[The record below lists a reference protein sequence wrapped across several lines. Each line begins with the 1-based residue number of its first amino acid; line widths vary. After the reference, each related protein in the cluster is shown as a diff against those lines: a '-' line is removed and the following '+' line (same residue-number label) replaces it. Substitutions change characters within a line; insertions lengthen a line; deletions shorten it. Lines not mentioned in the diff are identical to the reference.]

1 MITIWQ
7 CGHQLV
13 SQFISYSLFIQY
25 CNVAMFA
32 IIYLKTILHQWGLL
46 LKDIQH
52 DEDKRVARCIVVRAP
67 KKVRT
72 FDWLLNNCD
81 KIW

>member
-1 MITIWQ
+1 
-7 CGHQLV
+7 
-13 SQFISYSLFIQY
+13 
-25 CNVAMFA
+25 MFA

-81 KIW
+81 KIWWLKHGDKIIASVKPAPDAV